1 MVRIEKGGK
10 KGMKTT
16 THSLKEMK
24 IAGKKIAIL
33 TAYDNPTAKLLDEAG
48 LDMILVGDSLGNV
61 VLGYENTI
69 PVTMDEMLY
78 YTKAVTRAVKNAMVI
93 GDMPFMSYHLNPE
106 QALSNASRFV
116 KEGGANGVKIE
127 GDQYIAAIEKIISS
141 GIPVMGHL
149 GFTPQH
155 VNQIGGYRVQGKS
168 NEDAKAIF
176 NSAISLEKAGVFSLV
191 LEMVPAALAK
201 EISEKLSIPVIG
213 CGAGPYCDGQVLVI
227 NDILGL
233 SMNGMPKFAKKYADL
248 NAEMKKAVAGY
259 ISDVRGGHFPD
270 REHSF

>member
-1 MVRIEKGGK
+1 MN
-10 KGMKTT
+10 TT

-24 IAGKKIAIL
+24 SAGKKIAVL
-33 TAYDNPTAKLLDEAG
+33 TAYDHPTAKLLDEAG
-48 LDMILVGDSLGNV
+48 IDIILVGDSLGNT

-69 PVTMDEMLY
+69 PVTMDEMLC

-93 GDMPFMSYHLNPE
+93 GDMPFMSYQLNPE

-127 GDQYIAAIEKIISS
+127 GDRYIDAIKKIISA

-155 VNQIGGYRVQGKS
+155 VNQIGGYRVQGRSKD
-168 NEDAKAIF
+168 DAKAILE
-176 NSAISLEKAGVFSLV
+176 SAITLERTGVFSLV

-201 EISEKLSIPVIG
+201 EISGKLSIPVIG

-248 NAEMKKAVAGY
+248 NAEMKKAVSGY

-270 REHSF
+270 SDHSF